1 MLRIAS
7 YDVSAQIFMVD
18 IPNYLE
24 EGLKYISLGT
34 MLNLKCTLDATAGKV
49 VSNSKCL
56 GKDIGCI
63 TALTSYVQTTGKL
76 ALLLS
81 ICSCSHGTDHLL
93 AEVSLIQFPGNN
105 HM

>member
-34 MLNLKCTLDATAGKV
+34 MLNLKCTLDVT
-49 VSNSKCL
+49 VS
-56 GKDIGCI
+56 
-63 TALTSYVQTTGKL
+63 
-76 ALLLS
+76 
-81 ICSCSHGTDHLL
+81 SCS
-93 AEVSLIQFPGNN
+93 
-105 HM
+105 